1 MTTEMLLLKAVDY
14 TIKLITG
21 REIRSEKKRALQ
33 QKFVESFREALI
45 QTRAYLADRR
55 DGVLERDRTKEEKLS
70 LAWNKVGLC
79 GRELEPM
86 DDFYVVYFEK
96 SDYWADPSA
105 WELKNF
111 DDIDISL
118 ERAEEKA
125 ERFLSS
131 SN

>member
-1 MTTEMLLLKAVDY
+1 MATEMLLPKAVDY
-14 TIKLITG
+14 TIKLLTR
-21 REIRSEKKRALQ
+21 REIRTERERALQ
-33 QKFVESFREALI
+33 QKFIASFREALI

-55 DGVLERDRTKEEKLS
+55 DGVVERDRTREEKLS

-96 SDYWADPSA
+96 SNYWADPSA
-105 WELKNF
+105 WELQNS

-118 ERAEEKA
+118 ERAEEIA
-125 ERFLSS
+125 NRFLSS
-131 SN
+131 